1 MRIFSYILGF
11 IFLLFSLVQL
21 NDPDAL
27 IWVIAYLI
35 PASVAFLFT
44 HRKFSKILIFGLTIG
59 YLIIA
64 IALFP
69 PSFQEWIHAEEK
81 AKSLG
86 MNLPGIEEARESA
99 GLLICSLALAFFGFK
114 TKK

>member
-1 MRIFSYILGF
+1 MRVFSYITGL
-11 IFLLFSLVQL
+11 IFVLFSLLQL

-35 PASVAFLFT
+35 PATVAFLFT
-44 HRKFSKILIFGLTIG
+44 HRKFSSTLLLVLAIG
-59 YLIIA
+59 YLISSVY
-64 IALFP
+64 LFP
-69 PSFQEWIHAEEK
+69 PSFQEWIHTEQR

-99 GLLICSLALAFFGFK
+99 GLMLCAITLAFFWFK
-114 TKK
+114 SKK

>member
-1 MRIFSYILGF
+1 MRIFSYIIGF
-11 IFLLFSLVQL
+11 VFLLFSIVQL
-21 NDPDAL
+21 NDPDPL
-27 IWVIAYLI
+27 IWVIVYLI
-35 PASVAFLFT
+35 PASVAFLIS
-44 HRKFSKILIFGLTIG
+44 HRTFSKTLLFVLAIA

-64 IALFP
+64 LVLLP

-86 MNLPGIEEARESA
+86 MTLPGIEKGREAA
-99 GLLICSLALAFFGFK
+99 GLIICSLALAFFGFK

>member
-1 MRIFSYILGF
+1 MRIASYIIGF
-11 IFLLFSLVQL
+11 IFLLFSIVQL
-21 NDPDAL
+21 NDPDPL

-35 PASVAFLFT
+35 PAIVAFLFT
-44 HRKFSKILIFGLTIG
+44 HHKFSKTLIFAVAIG
-59 YLIIA
+59 YLIA
-64 IALFP
+64 CVATFP

-99 GLLICSLALAFFGFK
+99 GLLICCLVFVFFGFK

>member
-1 MRIFSYILGF
+1 MRIFSYITGVVM
-11 IFLLFSLVQL
+11 LLFSIVQL

-35 PASVAFLFT
+35 PAIVAFLFS
-44 HRKFSKILIFGLTIG
+44 HRKFSKTLLFILAIA

-64 IALFP
+64 LVLFP

-86 MNLPGIEEARESA
+86 MTLPGIEEAREA
-99 GLLICSLALAFFGFK
+99 VGLLICSLALAFFGFK